1 MTNKRNDDLLC
12 HICFRCVHPSN
23 QPPGWIQQ
31 IRRNSDQHIHQPF
44 CSIHIV
50 VVVVEMTEDRH
61 VSVVNVSQK
70 ETTQQGATFVLH
82 IEMMMMMM
90 MIT

>member
-1 MTNKRNDDLLC
+1 MT
-12 HICFRCVHPSN
+12 ICCVTFASDAFIHPTNRLDGST
-23 QPPGWIQQ
+23 WSEQ
-31 IRRNSDQHIHQPF
+31 IRTNSDQHIHQPF